1 MTTRLTP
8 ALTPDLTPRLA
19 PAMSSRLIPAA
30 WSAAVSARLA
40 RWPRTIAALRLVAVG
55 TLTLGLGVLLGTVAV
70 TLEVSRAHLAVIS
83 GSATLLVVL
92 VTVLQPRLLFDPQGG
107 GNAGGERPARRAR
120 RSPTPTATIR
130 RATAGKGSGRTPQ
143 AVETLAAAGAD
154 PTDIAWQT
162 GLPVD
167 AISMVLTMARRR
179 QVPPA
184 VR

>member
-1 MTTRLTP
+1 MTTRITPNLTS
-8 ALTPDLTPRLA
+8 RRA
-19 PAMSSRLIPAA
+19 PAVSARLVPAA
-30 WSAAVSARLA
+30 WADAVSARLA
-40 RWPRTIAALRLVAVG
+40 RWPRTVAALRLTALG
-55 TLTLGLGVLLGTVAV
+55 TLTLGLGVLLGTAAV
-70 TLEVSRAHLAVIS
+70 TLEISRTHLAITS

-92 VTVLQPRLLFDPQGG
+92 VTVLQPRLLFDQEEGANP
-107 GNAGGERPARRAR
+107 GEERRARRAR
-120 RSPTPTATIR
+120 RSPTPTATLR

-143 AVETLAAAGAD
+143 AVETLAAAGAE